1 MRHWQRERI
10 GGYIS
15 STARSTRR
23 VLASTG
29 SPRSLLQPARHGSR
43 RTTDRKPGRGL
54 VHPSPGLTTAEHA
67 AKGTA
72 LNAQGT
78 RVFQRNRRIIRAATL
93 RIVNSPAPFRIL
105 AGLHIDQDLFAVLV
119 ALVVHGISAEI
130 GAALLDPDL
139 AFFFFGQ
146 PHTDRCICRLNPRG
160 RGLRRRRRSGRNDRR
175 RFGFGGGAGIL
186 LKRASAGRRLC

>member
-1 MRHWQRERI
+1 MRHWLRARI
-10 GGYIS
+10 GASIS

-29 SPRSLLQPARHGSR
+29 SPKSRRQPARYDVSRGGSR
-43 RTTDRKPGRGL
+43 RATDRKPARGL
-54 VHPSPGLTTAEHA
+54 VHPAPGLTTAEHA

-78 RVFQRNRRIIRAATL
+78 RAFQRDRRIIRAAAL

-105 AGLHIDQDLFAVLV
+105 AGLHVDQDLFAVLIGF
-119 ALVVHGISAEI
+119 VVHGISAEI

-139 AFFFFGQ
+139 AFFFLRQ
-146 PHTDRCICRLNPRG
+146 PHADRCICRLNPRS
-160 RGLRRRRRSGRNDRR
+160 RGLRRRCRRRSGRDDRR
-175 RFGFGGGAGIL
+175 WFGAG
-186 LKRASAGRRLC
+186 G